1 MGQHANSSWDVRMPL
16 IVARDGSEKCA
27 SSIPVGDVARTLA
40 GGAHQGEADN
50 YMGGGG
56 VKVSDREKQKDSGF

>member
-56 VKVSDREKQKDSGF
+56 